1 MFCVGRAKLKYHL
14 YCMEHLPCSSDRAV
28 NLVYRFEGLIDRVR
42 LCWKDAKRSAYTR
55 TSNTKVLYLVVEV
68 SPLSREL
75 VRLNASRVMMH

>member
-1 MFCVGRAKLKYHL
+1 
-14 YCMEHLPCSSDRAV
+14 
-28 NLVYRFEGLIDRVR
+28 VYRFEGLIDRVR